1 MHKLSLA
8 IIFTLISLISYAQQQ
23 PTLQQKLRSEL
34 SLQAQFQTLL
44 NQSRSQDADFKVI
57 RKSNVEIIQRNV
69 ADSVAQYRKEIAELK
84 NFSSTSTQQI
94 QALKDSVEVLSADL
108 TDERS
113 KTDSISFLGM
123 NFAKSAYHTMV
134 WSIIIVLG
142 LAFFITLISFRKAK
156 VDAVDHQKT
165 AEEAQSDFLAFKKKA
180 METEQKLKRQ
190 LLDEQMKRES

>member
-69 ADSVAQYRKEIAELK
+69 SDSVSQYRKEIAELK
-84 NFSSTSTQQI
+84 NSSSTSTQQI

-113 KTDSISFLGM
+113 KTNSISFLGM
-123 NFAKSAYHTMV
+123 DFAKSAYHTMV

-142 LAFFITLISFRKAK
+142 LAFFVTLISFRKAK

-165 AEEAQSDFLAFKKKA
+165 AEEAQTDFLAFKKKA

>member
-69 ADSVAQYRKEIAELK
+69 SDSVAQYRKEIAELK
-84 NFSSTSTQQI
+84 NSSSTSTQQI

-113 KTDSISFLGM
+113 KTNSISFLGM
-123 NFAKSAYHTMV
+123 DFAKSTYHTMV

-142 LAFFITLISFRKAK
+142 LAFFVTLISFRKAK

-165 AEEAQSDFLAFKKKA
+165 AEEAQTDFLAFKKKA